1 MKIVYLG
8 PCDAVDAAGFHFPR
22 GVEVDVP
29 AELAGRPPSPRLA
42 LAMVELGAA
51 CAAEDD
57 AKATELRA
65 ELDGLDRGAGLLA
78 QSSFAPAA
86 KKSTP
91 AAEAATK
98 EDDR

>member
-1 MKIVYLG
+1 M
-8 PCDAVDAAGFHFPR
+8 
-22 GVEVDVP
+22 P
-29 AELAGRPPSPRLA
+29 AELAGRQPSPRLA
-42 LAMVELGAA
+42 PAMVELAAA

-57 AKATELRA
+57 AKAAELRA

-91 AAEAATK
+91 AAAEAATK